1 MEKMTYNSLAV
12 AIAITTG
19 IMLAT
24 SGAASVLAQQYTA
37 PPAAPK
43 AGNPSSN
50 SPMKSGNTTSAGGMM
65 NKTAA
70 GNATKTAAGN
80 ATKTAAGNATKTA
93 AGNATKAGNT
103 TTLSG
108 QGTPG
113 APFKPT
119 ANMTAGNATKAGNTT
134 AANMTKAAGNA
145 TSTTITKLRQAVGGG
160 LNGLGN
166 MISGGKK

>member
-1 MEKMTYNSLAV
+1 
-12 AIAITTG
+12 
-19 IMLAT
+19 LAT
-24 SGAASVLAQQYTA
+24 SGSAASVLAQQYTA
-37 PPAAPK
+37 PTTVPK
-43 AGNPSSN
+43 AGNPSGN

-65 NKTAA
+65 NKTAP
-70 GNATKTAAGN
+70 
-80 ATKTAAGNATKTA
+80 A
-93 AGNATKAGNT
+93 AGNATKAGNA

-145 TSTTITKLRQAVGGG
+145 TSTTVTKLRQAIGGG
-160 LNGLGN
+160 LKGLGN
-166 MISGGKK
+166 MISGGNK

>member
-1 MEKMTYNSLAV
+1 MTYNSLAL
-12 AIAITTG
+12 AIAIATG

-24 SGAASVLAQQYTA
+24 SGSAASVLAQQYTA
-37 PPAAPK
+37 PPTAQK
-43 AGNPSSN
+43 AGNPSGN

-65 NKTAA
+65 NKSS
-70 GNATKTAAGN
+70 
-80 ATKTAAGNATKTA
+80 AGNATKTA

-145 TSTTITKLRQAVGGG
+145 TSTTMTKLGQAIGGG
-160 LNGLGN
+160 LKGLGN

>member
-1 MEKMTYNSLAV
+1 MTYNSLAV
-12 AIAITTG
+12 AIAVATG

-24 SGAASVLAQQYTA
+24 SGSAASVLAQQYTA
-37 PPAAPK
+37 PPTAPK
-43 AGNPSSN
+43 AGNPSGN

-70 GNATKTAAGN
+70 GNATK
-80 ATKTAAGNATKTA
+80 
-93 AGNATKAGNT
+93 AGNT

-113 APFKPT
+113 TPFKPT
-119 ANMTAGNATKAGNTT
+119 GNMTAGNTT

-145 TSTTITKLRQAVGGG
+145 TSTTITKLGQAIGGG
-160 LNGLGN
+160 LKGLGN
-166 MISGGKK
+166 TISGGKK

>member
-70 GNATKTAAGN
+70 GNATKAGN
-80 ATKTAAGNATKTA
+80 TTSAGGMMNKTA
-93 AGNATKAGNT
+93 AGNATKAGKT
-103 TTLSG
+103 PTLSG

-134 AANMTKAAGNA
+134 AGNMSKTASKVLTNL
-145 TSTTITKLRQAVGGG
+145 SQAVGGG
-160 LNGLGN
+160 LKGLGN
-166 MISGGKK
+166 LISPGKK

>member
-1 MEKMTYNSLAV
+1 MTYNSLAV
-12 AIAITTG
+12 AIAVATG

-24 SGAASVLAQQYTA
+24 SGSAASVLAQQYTA
-37 PPAAPK
+37 PPTAPK
-43 AGNPSSN
+43 AGNPSGN

-80 ATKTAAGNATKTA
+80 ATK
-93 AGNATKAGNT
+93 AGNT

-113 APFKPT
+113 TPFKPT
-119 ANMTAGNATKAGNTT
+119 GNMTAGNTT

-145 TSTTITKLRQAVGGG
+145 TSTTMTKLGQAIGGG
-160 LNGLGN
+160 LKGLGN
-166 MISGGKK
+166 TISGGKK

>member
-12 AIAITTG
+12 AIAVATG

-24 SGAASVLAQQYTA
+24 SGSAASVLAQQYTA
-37 PPAAPK
+37 PPTAPK
-43 AGNPSSN
+43 AGNPSGN

-65 NKTAA
+65 N
-70 GNATKTAAGN
+70 KTAAGN

-145 TSTTITKLRQAVGGG
+145 TSTTMTKLGQAIGGG
-160 LNGLGN
+160 LKGLGN